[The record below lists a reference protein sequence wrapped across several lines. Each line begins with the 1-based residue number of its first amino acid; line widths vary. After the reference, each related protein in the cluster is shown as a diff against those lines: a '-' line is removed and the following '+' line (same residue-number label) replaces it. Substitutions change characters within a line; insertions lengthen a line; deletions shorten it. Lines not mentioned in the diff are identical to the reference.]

1 MIKLFLI
8 NYINVLI
15 SFLIRI
21 YILVFAI
28 FYSIACVLL
37 FFYIEYTSLCACVSP
52 ELFFK
57 TKNIIQVLKIDK
69 INV

>member
-1 MIKLFLI
+1 MKKHDKTFLI

-52 ELFFK
+52 GLIF
-57 TKNIIQVLKIDK
+57 
-69 INV
+69 